1 MGVEDEKFMRLAF
14 RLARLGRG
22 FVSPNPLVGAVI
34 VQKGRVV
41 GVGYHRRYGEAHAE
55 VRAIEDAGED
65 AVGGTMYVNLEPHSF
80 HGKVPPCTDAIIRAG
95 IARVVISNVDPNPKV
110 SGKGIEILRGA
121 GLEVKVGVLEEE
133 GRRLNEVFFKWIR
146 TGKPFVM
153 LKFAMTL
160 DGFIADPEGNSR
172 WITSKESRRFVHKLR
187 AWSDAVAVGAG
198 TVMKDNP
205 RLTVRDYYAP
215 RQPVRVI
222 FDRNLSVWSRWEDF
236 QIFDEGEIIIFN
248 DREEFEVR
256 VRQAVVRG
264 VVAGTLEEAL
274 DYLGRNRITSLLVEG
289 GSEILSQFMEKGL
302 YDKIYAFHAPKV
314 LGKGIS
320 PFEHLR
326 GDLREKLKLHRVKR
340 FDGDILSVYYPVDE
354 GT

>member
-1 MGVEDEKFMRLAF
+1 MEDEKFMRFAF
-14 RLARLGRG
+14 RLARLGKG

-34 VQKGRVV
+34 VQRGRVV
-41 GVGYHRRYGEAHAE
+41 GIGYHRRYGEAHAE
-55 VRAIEDAGED
+55 VRAIEDAGLD

-95 IARVVISNVDPNPKV
+95 ISRVVISNVDPNPRV

-146 TGKPFVM
+146 TGKPFVS

-172 WITSKESRRFVHKLR
+172 WITSAQSRRFVHKLR

-198 TVMKDNP
+198 TVLKDNP

-215 RQPVRVI
+215 RQPVKVI
-222 FDRNLSVWSRWEDF
+222 FDRSLRVWNRWEDF

-248 DREEFEVR
+248 AQEEFEVE
-256 VRQAVVRG
+256 VRQAHVRG
-264 VVAGTLEEAL
+264 VKVENLEEAL
-274 DYLGRNRITSLLVEG
+274 DYLGKMNITSLLVEG
-289 GSEILSQFMEKGL
+289 GSEILSQFMERGL
-302 YDKIYAFHAPKV
+302 YDKVYAFHAPKV
-314 LGKGIS
+314 LGRGIS
-320 PFEHLR
+320 PFGRFAGNLK
-326 GDLREKLKLHRVKR
+326 EKLRLHRVKR
-340 FDGDILSVYYPVDE
+340 LDGDVLAVYYPIDE

>member
-1 MGVEDEKFMRLAF
+1 MEDEKFMRMAF

-95 IARVVISNVDPNPKV
+95 ISRVVISNLDPNPKV

-133 GRRLNEVFFKWIR
+133 GRRLNEVFFKWIKSR
-146 TGKPFVM
+146 RPFVI

-172 WITSKESRRFVHKLR
+172 WITSAQARRFVHKLR

-198 TVMKDNP
+198 TVIKDNP
-205 RLTVRDYYAP
+205 RLTVREYYAP
-215 RQPVRVI
+215 RQPTKVI
-222 FDRNLSVWSRWEDF
+222 FDRNLTVWKRWEDF
-236 QIFDEGEIIIFN
+236 QIFDEGEIIVFN
-248 DREEFEVR
+248 GREEFKVD
-256 VRQAVVRG
+256 VRQAHVRG
-264 VVAGTLEEAL
+264 VKVGSLEEAL
-274 DYLGRNRITSLLVEG
+274 DYLGSREITSLLVEG
-289 GSEILSQFMEKGL
+289 GSEILSQFMEGGL
-302 YDKIYAFHAPKV
+302 FDKVYAFHAPKI
-314 LGKGIS
+314 LGRGIS
-320 PFEHLR
+320 PFGQLEGSLKQR
-326 GDLREKLKLHRVKR
+326 LKLHRIKR
-340 FDGDILSVYYPVDE
+340 FDGDVLSVYYPIEE
-354 GT
+354 GN